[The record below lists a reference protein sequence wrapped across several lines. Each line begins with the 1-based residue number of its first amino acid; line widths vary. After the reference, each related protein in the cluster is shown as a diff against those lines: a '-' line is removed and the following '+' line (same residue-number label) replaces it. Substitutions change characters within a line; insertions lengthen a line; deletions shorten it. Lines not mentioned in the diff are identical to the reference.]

1 MLVFTG
7 IFTFLVDAYPQY
19 AASAMAANSFA
30 RCSFAGTSSSLLR
43 LQTTVTDNRAAAFPL
58 FGIQMYETLG
68 YQWASSLLAFLTVA
82 MAPFPYLFF
91 RYGKKLRAKSKFA
104 SKI

>member
-1 MLVFTG
+1 MMLVFTG
-7 IFTFLVDAYPQY
+7 IFTFMVDAYPQY

-30 RCSFAGTSSSLLR
+30 RCSFAGTLNSLL
-43 LQTTVTDNRAAAFPL
+43 LLPTVTNNRIAAFPL

>member
-1 MLVFTG
+1 LP
-7 IFTFLVDAYPQY
+7 DALSQVRSLPSD
-19 AASAMAANSFA
+19 A
-30 RCSFAGTSSSLLR
+30 SSS
-43 LQTTVTDNRAAAFPL
+43 TVTNNRIAAFPL

>member
-1 MLVFTG
+1 
-7 IFTFLVDAYPQY
+7 
-19 AASAMAANSFA
+19 
-30 RCSFAGTSSSLLR
+30 
-43 LQTTVTDNRAAAFPL
+43 
-58 FGIQMYETLG
+58 MYETLG